1 MYNDWL
7 KEFNDDDGYDD
18 DDDDADD
25 DDDDDD
31 DDLRVGSAVQI
42 TKAISHFFPS
52 PAAYR

>member
-7 KEFNDDDGYDD
+7 REFND
-18 DDDDADD
+18 DDDDADAAAA
-25 DDDDDD
+25 DD